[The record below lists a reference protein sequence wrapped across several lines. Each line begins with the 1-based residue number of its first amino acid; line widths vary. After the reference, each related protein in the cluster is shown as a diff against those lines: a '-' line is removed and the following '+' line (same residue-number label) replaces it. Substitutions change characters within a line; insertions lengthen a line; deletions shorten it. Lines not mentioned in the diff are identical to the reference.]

1 MAQDLEISINGD
13 SPKPSPDPS
22 QKRPRRKRAVEKEV
36 RERGIEVIVDDE
48 ETLEDEGELVVGLDI
63 GSTKICCVVG
73 EFKGD
78 EIEVLGV
85 GIAPSH
91 GLRKG
96 VVVNIEATVNSIRE
110 AVQLAEEDSSC
121 DLRGMDVY
129 VGIAGN
135 HVRSFNSPGII
146 GVDREIRPSDMS
158 AVIDAAKMIKIP
170 ENQQIIHVLPQE
182 FMVDE
187 QVGIQNPVGMT
198 GVRLATNVHIVTAD
212 VAAVHNLVTCCR
224 QAGLEVAELVLESI
238 ASSSAVVSDDEMEMG
253 VALIDIG
260 GGTSDLA
267 VLKGGS
273 IRHTAQVSLG
283 GSNLTN
289 DISVCLHTPVQEA
302 ENLKEDYGGAISSV
316 IKPSYVVPVPMVGE
330 QNPKQVTQ
338 KMLVEIL
345 EARTK
350 EIFNVMRD
358 ELEESGY
365 KQKISGGI
373 ILTGGTALLQDID
386 RLAVQIYDLP
396 VRIGVPVGL
405 SGKTEMLKD
414 PRCTTAAGL
423 LIYAKK
429 RQNEIAR
436 PEKGL
441 LGRVKEWFRS
451 IL

>member
-1 MAQDLEISINGD
+1 MSNDLEISINGD
-13 SPKPSPDPS
+13 SPNNQGKGNQPEKDENVKSV
-22 QKRPRRKRAVEKEV
+22 QTEVEVSEEEV
-36 RERGIEVIVDDE
+36 QEY
-48 ETLEDEGELVVGLDI
+48 GELVVGLDI

-73 EFKGD
+73 EFRG
-78 EIEVLGV
+78 EAIEVLGV

-96 VVVNIEATVNSIRE
+96 IVVNIESTVASIRE
-110 AVQLAEEDSSC
+110 AVRLAEEDSGYE
-121 DLRGMDVY
+121 LTGLEVY

-135 HVRSFNSPGII
+135 HIRGFNSPGII
-146 GVDREIRPSDMS
+146 GVNREIRPSDMS
-158 AVIDAAKMIKIP
+158 AVIDAAKMVKIP

-238 ASSSAVVSDDEMEMG
+238 ASSSAVVSRDEMEMG

-283 GSNLTN
+283 GSNLTS
-289 DISVCLHTPVQEA
+289 DISVCLHTPIQDA
-302 ENLKEDYGGAISSV
+302 ENLKELYGGAISSV
-316 IKPSYVVPVPMVGE
+316 VKPSHVVPVPMVGE
-330 QNPKQVTQ
+330 QDPKQVTQ

-350 EIFNVMRD
+350 EILDIMKS

-365 KQKISGGI
+365 QQKINGGI
-373 ILTGGTALLQDID
+373 ILTGGTALLHNID
-386 RLAVQIYDLP
+386 RLAEQIYSLP

-405 SGKTEMLKD
+405 TGRSEMLND

-429 RQNEIAR
+429 RQNEVAR
-436 PEKGL
+436 PEGGL
-441 LGRVKEWFRS
+441 FARIKEWFRS